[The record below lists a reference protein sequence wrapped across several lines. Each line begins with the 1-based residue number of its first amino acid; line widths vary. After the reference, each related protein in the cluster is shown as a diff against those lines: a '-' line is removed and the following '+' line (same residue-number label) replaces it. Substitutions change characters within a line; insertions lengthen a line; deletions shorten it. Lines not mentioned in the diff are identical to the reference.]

1 MSDEEILVDTPLVPD
16 ADADEEMG
24 PGDTETIADE
34 ELRGSRFLLV
44 RRAVEA
50 IDIDGAPGGAVK
62 FACTFHS
69 SPGTRFV
76 EARLALR
83 LNEPPGVNVYDLA
96 PREVRENEPVRF
108 KVDDKGKL
116 SLGYAKIGA
125 ELGHESG
132 SSTEFAVYHCVVKG
146 SGANTALAKWDFAEN
161 PHKQDGIGHEQ
172 VLALTI
178 PATGKVAGTL
188 SVSARLV
195 RPGLKGAFDA
205 VRELVI
211 GNDERNYQI
220 SFTIPPKKRSGF
232 LSWL

>member
-1 MSDEEILVDTPLVPD
+1 MNDEEILVDASLVPD
-16 ADADEEMG
+16 PDADEELG
-24 PGDTETIADE
+24 PGSTETIADE
-34 ELRGSRFLLV
+34 ELRGSHFLLV

-50 IDIDGAPGGAVK
+50 IDIDGSPGGAVK

-76 EARLALR
+76 EARLILR

-116 SLGYAKIGA
+116 SLGYAKVGA
-125 ELGHESG
+125 EFGQESG
-132 SSTEFAVYHCVVKG
+132 SSTEFAVYHCSVKG
-146 SGANTALAKWDFAEN
+146 SGANTALARWDFTEN
-161 PHKQDGIGHEQ
+161 PYKRDGIGHEQ

-178 PATGKVAGTL
+178 SATARVAGTL

-195 RPGLKGAFDA
+195 RPGLKGALDA
-205 VRELVI
+205 IRELVL
-211 GNDERNYQI
+211 GNNERNYQI
-220 SFTIPPKKRSGF
+220 SFTIPPKKRAR
-232 LSWL
+232 LLDWL